1 MRLFLLI
8 LKYKVLLDLGGLV
21 MKIMT
26 INARALCKFFY

>member
-21 MKIMT
+21 MKIMA
-26 INARALCKFFY
+26 INARALFKFFY